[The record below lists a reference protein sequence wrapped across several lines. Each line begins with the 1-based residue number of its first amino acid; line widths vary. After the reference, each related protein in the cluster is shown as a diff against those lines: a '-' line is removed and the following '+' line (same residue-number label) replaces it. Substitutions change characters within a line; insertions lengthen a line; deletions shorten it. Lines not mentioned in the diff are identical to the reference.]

1 MATAT
6 IKIQGATY
14 NDVPSVRH
22 SDGNGNFN
30 EFHLT
35 SDATMTSDDL
45 VSGKMG
51 YGVNGPVFGNLSVK
65 TVYVGAG
72 APSSS
77 LGENGDIYLRT
88 N

>member
-6 IKIQGATY
+6 VKIQGATY

-30 EFHLT
+30 EFHLI
-35 SDATMTSDDL
+35 SDATMTADDL
-45 VSGKMG
+45 VVGVSG
-51 YGVNGPVFGNLSVK
+51 YGPNGKVFGELSVK

>member
-6 IKIQGATY
+6 VKIQGATY
-14 NDVPSVRH
+14 EDVPSVRH

-30 EFHLT
+30 EFYLT
-35 SDATMTSDDL
+35 NDANMTADDL
-45 VSGKMG
+45 VAGKMG
-51 YGVNGPVFGNLSVK
+51 YGVNGPVYGDLSVK

-72 APSSS
+72 TPPSS

>member
-6 IKIQGATY
+6 VKIQGATY
-14 NDVPSVRH
+14 EDVPSVRH

-30 EFHLT
+30 EFHLIN
-35 SDATMTSDDL
+35 DATMTSDDL
-45 VSGKMG
+45 VFGKSG
-51 YGVNGPVFGNLSVK
+51 YGPNGKVFGNLDVK

>member
-6 IKIQGATY
+6 VKIQGATY
-14 NDVPSVRH
+14 ENVPSVRH

-30 EFHLT
+30 EFHLI
-35 SDATMTSDDL
+35 SDATMTADDL
-45 VSGKMG
+45 VAGKSG
-51 YGVNGPVFGNLSVK
+51 YGANGLVFGDLEVK

-77 LGENGDIYLRT
+77 LGVNGDIYLRT